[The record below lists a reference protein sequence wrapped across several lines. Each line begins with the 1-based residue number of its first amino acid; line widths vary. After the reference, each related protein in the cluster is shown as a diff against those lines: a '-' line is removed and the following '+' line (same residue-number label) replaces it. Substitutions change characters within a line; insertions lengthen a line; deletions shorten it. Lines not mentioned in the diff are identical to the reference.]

1 MLKMYIAC
9 TYAFGLYFLRMKCK
23 KCKMKPLKYYQI
35 KGNNQAINVGI
46 SKVNI
51 ILAYAYTVYYFYE
64 VWLL

>member
-1 MLKMYIAC
+1 
-9 TYAFGLYFLRMKCK
+9 
-23 KCKMKPLKYYQI
+23 MKPLKYYQI